1 MSRTVKKKPAGGAAL
16 TKPAPKAAVVSGPP
30 WIGPVV
36 PLYRYDRL
44 WLGIYVSMGLVATIF
59 FGWRAAFM
67 ICLTAAMSLLVFMLT
82 ALAIHVVRG
91 RAWQGSLSQ
100 ALNMGLLMGLV
111 MPLMQQLSLA
121 VIAGALIGVLVHV
134 TGPTH
139 RVRVH
144 PVAAAYL
151 VLMMSLPLVGQQ
163 QVGAV
168 LAPSRVVVG
177 DVWRFSKAVGP
188 NWMSMTV
195 PEQYDAIRLQDPQR
209 QMRQQQHDIL
219 RLRSRL
225 IELLR
230 RGELQRIEDVM
241 IGATPGPVGAT
252 SQVLL
257 IALGLWLM
265 YRRVG
270 RWVSALAAIG
280 AAMVTLMM
288 LPVAQDGHMTMGHI
302 IMSWQGMID
311 VGWMVSIAYLGY
323 QLLASPLLLVVLI
336 MMPLTAP
343 RTSRGRFWYAVLIG
357 AGVVTVRWFIP
368 LEGVAFVP
376 LVLGGLL
383 CPLLDRLQQSPFVA
397 QTAS

>member
-1 MSRTVKKKPAGGAAL
+1 
-16 TKPAPKAAVVSGPP
+16 
-30 WIGPVV
+30 
-36 PLYRYDRL
+36 
-44 WLGIYVSMGLVATIF
+44 
-59 FGWRAAFM
+59 
-67 ICLTAAMSLLVFMLT
+67 MLT
-82 ALAIHVVRG
+82 SLAMTLIKG
-91 RAWQGSLSQ
+91 SASQGSMSQ

-111 MPLMQQLSLA
+111 MPLMQQPSLA
-121 VIAGALIGVLVHV
+121 VIAGALIGALVHV

-151 VLMMSLPLVGQQ
+151 MLMMSLPLVGQQ

-168 LAPSRVVVG
+168 LSPSNVVVG
-177 DVWRFSKAVGP
+177 DVWRFTKAVGP
-188 NWMSMTV
+188 NWLSMTV
-195 PEQYDAIRLQDPQR
+195 PEQYDSIRMQDPQR
-209 QMRQQQHDIL
+209 QMRQQQQDIL

-230 RGELQRIEDVM
+230 KGELPRIEDVM
-241 IGATPGPVGAT
+241 LGATPGPVGAT
-252 SQVLL
+252 SQILL

-270 RWVSALAAIG
+270 RWG
-280 AAMVTLMM
+280 AALVAITTAILALLI
-288 LPVAQDGHMTMGHI
+288 LPVSQDGHMSLGHI

-311 VGWMVSIAYLGY
+311 VGWMVAVTYLGY
-323 QLLASPLLLVVLI
+323 QMLASPLLLVVLI

-357 AGVVTVRWFIP
+357 AGVVTMRWFVP
-368 LEGVAFVP
+368 LEGVAFIP
-376 LVLGGLL
+376 LVVGGLL

-397 QTAS
+397 QAAS